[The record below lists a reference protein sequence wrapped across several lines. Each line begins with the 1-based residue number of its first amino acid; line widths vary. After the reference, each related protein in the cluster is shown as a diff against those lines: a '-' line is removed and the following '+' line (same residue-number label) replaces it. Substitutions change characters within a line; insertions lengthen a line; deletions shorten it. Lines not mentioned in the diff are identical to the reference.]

1 MITNCHQCLFAMR
14 KGIER
19 GSINTPSP
27 DLQGLDATSMDNNR
41 DGWNEKKHGKVGM
54 ATISCHFFLRN
65 SRFGLPFCDDFL
77 STYPT
82 MSQTPQGCLPRHGF
96 HPRHRISEYLGSPQ
110 EATTPINE
118 ALIACLSTNKICPRR

>member
-41 DGWNEKKHGKVGM
+41 DGWNAKTHGKVGM
-54 ATISCHFFLRN
+54 ATISCHFFCGTAGLGCHFLMTFYQHIQQCHRRRKAACQGMISTRVIGFQNILALRKK
-65 SRFGLPFCDDFL
+65 RPRP
-77 STYPT
+77 STEP
-82 MSQTPQGCLPRHGF
+82 
-96 HPRHRISEYLGSPQ
+96 
-110 EATTPINE
+110 
-118 ALIACLSTNKICPRR
+118 